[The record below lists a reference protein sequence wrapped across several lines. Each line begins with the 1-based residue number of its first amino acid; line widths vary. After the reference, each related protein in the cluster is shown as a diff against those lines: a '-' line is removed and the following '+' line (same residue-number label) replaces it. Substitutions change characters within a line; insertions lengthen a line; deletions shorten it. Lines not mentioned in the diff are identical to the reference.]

1 MKLLFIAR
9 TYPPLVGG
17 MERFA
22 SDFYNNYKKLGEID
36 LLANSG
42 GAKTLIPFFFKVLFF
57 LTKNA
62 TKYDVIH
69 FSDAILSPAIPVI
82 RIFSKARIS
91 FTVHGLD
98 VVYSRF
104 GYQYLIPFFLRK
116 ADKVFAVSN
125 YTMEQ
130 CKHIGIPSNNLRVIP
145 NCINVEDS
153 PRCSQLEVEKFIS
166 KHNIKINAKVILL
179 TVGRLIKRKGHAW
192 FIENVFGKLPD
203 HYIYMIAGLG
213 PEQEQVEKIIR
224 KFNLTDRVH
233 LLGYISE
240 EEKNCLYQISDL
252 FIMPNISVE
261 GDQEGF
267 GIVALEAGSHG
278 LPVIAT
284 DLEGIRDAIIEGK
297 TGRLIKE
304 KDVQAFLAAT
314 TSHGIDVSSIQ
325 ESVVSNFNCATI
337 IKRYI
342 SEFEKMAGNKRHRKP
357 TLARRSG

>member
-1 MKLLFIAR
+1 M
-9 TYPPLVGG
+9 
-17 MERFA
+17 
-22 SDFYNNYKKLGEID
+22 
-36 LLANSG
+36 
-42 GAKTLIPFFFKVLFF
+42 
-57 LTKNA
+57 
-62 TKYDVIH
+62 
-69 FSDAILSPAIPVI
+69 
-82 RIFSKARIS
+82 
-91 FTVHGLD
+91 
-98 VVYSRF
+98 
-104 GYQYLIPFFLRK
+104 
-116 ADKVFAVSN
+116 
-125 YTMEQ
+125 
-130 CKHIGIPSNNLRVIP
+130 
-145 NCINVEDS
+145 
-153 PRCSQLEVEKFIS
+153 EVEKFIS